1 MTSTFETKADEWY
14 AQDKPYDAEA
24 IDAIRDRMGAIWD
37 ECSPMV
43 SMWVKAS
50 SDEDVPGAGAGPG
63 KFVSGV
69 SPQCFFCRPFLLLP
83 GTTGLKFY
91 VYGRV
96 QSPEASAA
104 AYQSTLFA
112 SQGIEALSQPK
123 TPNPSPTGDNFR
135 IINESTSFAV
145 HEVTIDFGLTVERP
159 RYTMLQLW
167 HRSVGPGVHTDAE
180 TNGSAGVG
188 FPPIPPTAY
197 QRRNTIADHEGVLS
211 AMSTPQSAYV
221 YRFED
226 VSRNVLAY
234 HDILAITG
242 EKYPTGGD
250 AGTANTDSFILY
262 PDISIRSS
270 DVTTYSVEPISFFEY
285 RAIGVKVLRD
295 STADYSLYR
304 GDSDFFQPGRK
315 TETIPPRA
323 LESAAQTLYSQIRP
337 FGFGMAGTDTNMP
350 TNGDQY
356 LPMHE
361 YLEHNTVKMMGLVL
375 ASERGLVATGG
386 RRIDAKL
393 EAEVMTLDSSG
404 DPATVSVDYVDSVVA
419 EKIFS
424 FSYDAVTESANP
436 NFTASFVPNSIIS
449 YWQVVDDDTS
459 DTICENHMSEEDV
472 NLLRN
477 YARIVQLSING
488 YTNGDK
494 YASVEDREFRVLR
507 VSLTDLDGAIFG
519 GTKLYVLPFFYL
531 EREA

>member
-1 MTSTFETKADEWY
+1 VTSTFETKADEWY

-50 SDEDVPGAGAGPG
+50 NTDVTPGSGLG

-96 QSPEASAA
+96 QGPEASAA

-112 SQGIEALSQPK
+112 SQGIEALAQPK

-145 HEVTIDFGLTVERP
+145 HEVTVDFGLTVERP

-188 FPPIPPTAY
+188 YPPIATY
-197 QRRNTIADHEGVLS
+197 QRKNTIPDHEGVLS

-221 YRFED
+221 YRYED

-234 HDILAITG
+234 HDILAITRDR
-242 EKYPTGGD
+242 YPGGSEP
-250 AGTANTDSFILY
+250 GTVVIDSFILY

-295 STADYSLYR
+295 STSDYSLYR

-315 TETIPPRA
+315 TETTPPRA

-361 YLEHNTVKMMGLVL
+361 HLEHNTVKMLGLVL
-375 ASERGLVATGG
+375 ASERRLGG
-386 RRIDAKL
+386 RRIDATL
-393 EAEVMTLDSSG
+393 EAEVMTLGSSG

-424 FSYDAVTESANP
+424 FSSA
-436 NFTASFVPNSIIS
+436 FVANSIIS
-449 YWQVVDDDTS
+449 YWQLVDHYTQ

-477 YARIVQLSING
+477 YGRIVQLSING

-507 VSLTDLDGAIFG
+507 VSLKDLDGEIFQG
-519 GTKLYVLPFFYL
+519 SKLYVLPFFYL